1 MTLVA
6 FLLVLVSVF
15 LHAGWNFLSK
25 KQIPSLSFYSLTSTT
40 AALLWLPC
48 FLLSDLRLGN
58 LPAMFWPILAGSLVS
73 EFIYIYGLANA
84 YRKDDI
90 CLVYPLTRALPVLLT
105 AAVTLLARH
114 TDAALDPALLAS
126 ARFKV
131 ECMPQLVVRSSTAPL
146 A

>member
-58 LPAMFWPILAGSLVS
+58 LPAMFWPILAG
-73 EFIYIYGLANA
+73 
-84 YRKDDI
+84 R
-90 CLVYPLTRALPVLLT
+90 
-105 AAVTLLARH
+105 
-114 TDAALDPALLAS
+114 
-126 ARFKV
+126 
-131 ECMPQLVVRSSTAPL
+131 
-146 A
+146 

>member
-105 AAVTLLARH
+105 AAVTLLAGIGAPPGPV
-114 TDAALDPALLAS
+114 TLAGM
-126 ARFKV
+126 V
-131 ECMPQLVVRSSTAPL
+131 I
-146 A
+146 